1 MNALPQIPLS
11 CMTGADVSVSFEF
24 FPPRNAQAG
33 EQFWQAL
40 RRLESLAP
48 RFASVTSGAAG
59 SSREATRETVLRMRR
74 ASRLKPAA
82 HMTCVGATRAEIEA
96 LAAAYWQAGVRHIVA
111 IRGDAPAGEAQYG
124 APYTGRAGG
133 IERTSD
139 LVACLKRVADFDVSV
154 AAFPETH
161 PEALSPGADLDNLKR
176 KFDAGA
182 TRAITQFFFDVP
194 LFLDFVERA
203 RKAGIHQEIVPGILP
218 VTNFAQMAVFAGRCG
233 ASVPG
238 WLARLFDG
246 LDNDPATRELVAA
259 TVAAEQ
265 CTSLKAHGVRAFHF
279 YTLNRANLTAAV
291 CRLLGLQGQPANDSG
306 APVGAIAIEN
316 GARAALARLMARAN
330 QPAKLNRV

>member
-11 CMTGADVSVSFEF
+11 CMTGSDVAVSFEF
-24 FPPRNAQAG
+24 FPPRNPQAG

-59 SSREATRETVLRMRR
+59 SSREATRETVLRMRHE
-74 ASRLKPAA
+74 SQLKPAA
-82 HMTCVGATRAEIEA
+82 HMTCVGAARGEIEA
-96 LAAAYWQAGVRHIVA
+96 LAAAYWQAGIRHVVA
-111 IRGDAPAGEAQYG
+111 IRGDAPGGEAGYR
-124 APYTGRAGG
+124 PRPGG
-133 IERTSD
+133 IYRAAD
-139 LVACLKRVADFDVSV
+139 LVRCLKQVADFDISV

-161 PEALSPGADLDNLKR
+161 PESLSPAADLDNLKR

-194 LFLDFVERA
+194 LFLNFVERA

-218 VTNFAQMAVFAGRCG
+218 VTNFAQMAIFAGRCG
-233 ASVPG
+233 ASVPD
-238 WLARLFDG
+238 WLARLFSG

-291 CRLLGLQGQPANDSG
+291 CRLLGLQAQATSDV
-306 APVGAIAIEN
+306 APLSSVIAIEN
-316 GARAALARLMARAN
+316 GARAALQHLMARQGPRA
-330 QPAKLNRV
+330 QLNRV

>member
-1 MNALPQIPLS
+1 MNALPRIPF
-11 CMTGADVSVSFEF
+11 GAMIGSDLAVSFEF
-24 FPPRNAQAG
+24 FPPRSPQAG

-40 RRLESLAP
+40 RRLEVLSP
-48 RFASVTSGAAG
+48 RFASVTSGAMG
-59 SSREATRETVLRMRR
+59 SSREATRETVLRMRQ
-74 ASRLKPAA
+74 ASRLEPAA
-82 HMTCVGATRAEIEA
+82 HMTCMGSSRAEVEA
-96 LAAAYWQAGVRHIVA
+96 LARVYWQAGVRHIVA
-111 IRGDAPAGEAQYG
+111 IRGDVPAAETPPLGDVDRIH
-124 APYTGRAGG
+124 RAA
-133 IERTSD
+133 D
-139 LVACLKRVADFDVSV
+139 LVACLKRVADFDISV

-161 PEALSPGADLDNLKR
+161 PEAHSLGADLDNLKR

-194 LFLDFVERA
+194 LYLDFVERA

-246 LDNDPATRELVAA
+246 LDKDPATRELVAA

-265 CTSLKAHGVRAFHF
+265 CASLKAHGVRVFHF

-291 CRLLGLQGQPANDSG
+291 CRLLGIQGQPANDSG
-306 APVGAIAIEN
+306 APTGAIAIEN
-316 GARAALARLMARAN
+316 GARAALERLMAR
-330 QPAKLNRV
+330 QRPPAKFNRG

>member
-11 CMTGADVSVSFEF
+11 CMTGNDIAVSFEF
-24 FPPRNAQAG
+24 FPPRNPQAG
-33 EQFWQAL
+33 EQFRQAL
-40 RRLESLAP
+40 RRLELLAP

-59 SSREATRETVLRMRR
+59 SSRDITRETVFRMRHE
-74 ASRLKPAA
+74 SRLEPAA
-82 HMTCVGATRAEIEA
+82 HVTCIGASRGEIEA
-96 LAAAYWQAGVRHIVA
+96 SASVYWQAGVRHIVA
-111 IRGDAPAGEAQYG
+111 IRGDAPAGEAGYR
-124 APYTGRAGG
+124 PRPGG
-133 IERTSD
+133 IDRAAD
-139 LVACLKRVADFDVSV
+139 LVACLKRVADFDISV

-161 PEALSPGADLDNLKR
+161 PESLSPAADLDNLKR

-218 VTNFAQMAVFAGRCG
+218 VTNFAQMANFAGRCG
-233 ASVPG
+233 ASVPD

-246 LDNDPATRELVAA
+246 LDDDPATRELVAA

-265 CTSLKAHGVRAFHF
+265 CTSLKAQGVRAFHF

-291 CRLLGLQGQPANDSG
+291 CRLLGLRGQPEG
-306 APVGAIAIEN
+306 ELAPLSSTVAIEN
-316 GARAALARLMARAN
+316 GARAALQRLMARQR
-330 QPAKLNRV
+330 QPAELNRV